1 MTPTIYIGAHIN
13 REKTI
18 VKTMEAIT
26 KNGGNCLQLF
36 VSNPRSAS
44 LVNIDNYINV
54 ADDIKEYSNQNNFKT
69 IIHSS
74 YTINLAR
81 DFKNGKRAVPIDE
94 CFWVQLLLHELKIS
108 HLINSLGVVVH
119 VGKHTTLSY
128 NNGLENMRAALE
140 YIIDVL
146 HMNNIKT
153 KIIIETPAGQ
163 GSELLTDLHDFIA
176 FYNSFTNEQKKYLGI
191 CLDTAHVWAAGYEIS
206 EAYEIICNKNA
217 NDLMA
222 IHLNNSIVAK
232 GSNVDRHTTLFDSAN
247 GVIPLNQFK
256 HMLELIK
263 DGKHKPMII
272 LETPSLQLSKEI
284 KWLHSI

>member
-44 LVNIDNYINV
+44 LVNIDNYINT
-54 ADDIKEYSNQNNFKT
+54 ADDIKEYSNKINFKT

-81 DFKNGKRAVPIDE
+81 DFKNGKRAVPIEE

-128 NNGLENMRAALE
+128 NNGLDNMRAALE

-222 IHLNNSIVAK
+222 IHINNSIVAK
-232 GSNVDRHTTLFDSAN
+232 GSNVDRHTTLFDSTN
-247 GVIPLNQFK
+247 GTIPPNTFK

-263 DGKHKPMII
+263 GEKHKPMII